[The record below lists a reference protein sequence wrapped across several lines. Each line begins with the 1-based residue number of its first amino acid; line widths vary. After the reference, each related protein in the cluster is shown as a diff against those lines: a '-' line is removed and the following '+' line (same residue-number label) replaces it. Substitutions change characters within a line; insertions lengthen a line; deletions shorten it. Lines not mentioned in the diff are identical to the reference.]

1 MAMSQSPLQFPKMS
15 THVRRHSK
23 QRVWKWHSS
32 SVCHLDAR
40 SCPMTPC
47 CFFQPSLKKVNHR
60 HLQVVVGK
68 RKLLLHSNGM
78 REIQRPAICFFLSM
92 PGVCLLLVGCRS
104 HRIWDAVFKQTDKA
118 REVTLDWLTH
128 RNGRIRTQ
136 KLSLLG
142 KRHAYYIPYAVSMS
156 LCSVPWVLLELL
168 SGERCSPMARIWN
181 MLHKELYVMTHTHTS
196 PKA

>member
-1 MAMSQSPLQFPKMS
+1 
-15 THVRRHSK
+15 
-23 QRVWKWHSS
+23 
-32 SVCHLDAR
+32 
-40 SCPMTPC
+40 
-47 CFFQPSLKKVNHR
+47 
-60 HLQVVVGK
+60 
-68 RKLLLHSNGM
+68 M

-168 SGERCSPMARIWN
+168 CGKRWWRTYETCCMKNYMSW
-181 MLHKELYVMTHTHTS
+181 HTHTHIHTS
-196 PKA
+196 PKAKSTFDTWYWIISVYGSMFIERL

>member
-1 MAMSQSPLQFPKMS
+1 
-15 THVRRHSK
+15 
-23 QRVWKWHSS
+23 
-32 SVCHLDAR
+32 
-40 SCPMTPC
+40 
-47 CFFQPSLKKVNHR
+47 
-60 HLQVVVGK
+60 
-68 RKLLLHSNGM
+68 M

-156 LCSVPWVLLELL
+156 LCSVPWVYWNC
-168 SGERCSPMARIWN
+168 SVANVGGERMKHAAWRIIC
-181 MLHKELYVMTHTHTS
+181 HDTHTHIHTS
-196 PKA
+196 PKAKSTFDTWYWIISVYGSMFIERL